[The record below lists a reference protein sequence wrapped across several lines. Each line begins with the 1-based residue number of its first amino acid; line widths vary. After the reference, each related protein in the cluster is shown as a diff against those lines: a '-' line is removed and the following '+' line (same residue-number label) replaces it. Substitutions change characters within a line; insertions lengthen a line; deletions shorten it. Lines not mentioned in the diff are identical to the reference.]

1 MDQQTMKGY
10 LFSKSAE
17 PQLAYREDLPVPTA
31 RAGTVVVK
39 VSTRW
44 VYSAF
49 ANLESLP
56 LPRPTKPY
64 IPGGDA
70 VGVIEAVGP
79 DVFNMKKGQ
88 RVVVSRHAIVNE
100 NVPEPAQAL
109 VGHTSFHRSSGGMG
123 VLDAFGGT
131 SQTSIIISG

>member
-1 MDQQTMKGY
+1 
-10 LFSKSAE
+10 
-17 PQLAYREDLPVPTA
+17 LAYKEDLPVPTP

-39 VSTRW
+39 VSVRW
-44 VYSAF
+44 VYSAL
-49 ANLESLP
+49 ANIESLP

-100 NVPEPAQAL
+100 NVPEPAQVL
-109 VGHTSFHRSSGGMG
+109 VGHTTFHPGSGGTC
-123 VLDAFGGT
+123 VLDAFPGT
-131 SQTSIIISG
+131 SQKIDSNI